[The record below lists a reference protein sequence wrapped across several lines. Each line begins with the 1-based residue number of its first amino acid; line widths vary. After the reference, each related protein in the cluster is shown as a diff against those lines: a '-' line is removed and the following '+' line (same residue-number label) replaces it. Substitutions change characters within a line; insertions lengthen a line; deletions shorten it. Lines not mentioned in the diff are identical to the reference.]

1 MTPRLQPGSD
11 PNLSDLLGRHRCGHA
26 LEQGFYTS
34 DEIFAEDMEPGRW
47 FGRGNGVKPGGG
59 EFRGKQG
66 LVLWS
71 YGGAVTPA
79 AVLDISIL
87 LYLRGR

>member
-1 MTPRLQPGSD
+1 
-11 PNLSDLLGRHRCGHA
+11 
-26 LEQGFYTS
+26 
-34 DEIFAEDMEPGRW
+34 MEPGRW